1 MSKRVDEPRSDKQ
14 VLLPLHMLNVM
25 AIILSVAIILIFLA
39 SVTIEAFQGST
50 DAGLR
55 SLAATLLPP
64 IIITY
69 IVFFTPFI
77 RSQTRIPEFSLYF
90 VFTLWS
96 LILFILVSNY
106 LSQRSPAGELALSI
120 TLTSLI
126 YIYRTTP
133 FRSFI
138 SCAYG
143 ILSGFLFF
151 VLFFGVPD

>member
-1 MSKRVDEPRSDKQ
+1 MPKRVDSESKDKQ

-25 AIILSVAIILIFLA
+25 AIILSIAIIIIFLA
-39 SVTIEAFQGST
+39 SLTIEAFQGSAE
-50 DAGLR
+50 AGLR

-64 IIITY
+64 IVITY
-69 IVFFTPFI
+69 IVFFTPFS
-77 RSQTRIPEFSLYF
+77 RSQSRIPEFSLYF

-106 LSQRSPAGELALSI
+106 LNDRSPFGELALSI

-133 FRSFI
+133 FRAFI

-151 VLFFGVPD
+151 VLFFGVPS